1 MRYSSYGQSNYGYFY
16 DMKRGIYILFTFI
29 SIFGSLMVLHY
40 LTKIEKEPDCV
51 KISPKL
57 LDFIKKY
64 NMLILIS
71 SLASIVFIVMGFS

>member
-1 MRYSSYGQSNYGYFY
+1 MA
-16 DMKRGIYILFTFI
+16 
-29 SIFGSLMVLHY
+29 LHY

-71 SLASIVFIVMGFS
+71 SLASIIFIVIGFS